1 MRLTLTLLLLAAAAT
16 VAFLAVGRDDESPTA
31 TDSGALTTVGDSL
44 NVGTDPYLR
53 EALPHW
59 DIAAQDQEGRST
71 EQGLAV
77 LREQRSALAPVVVV
91 SLGTNDAEG
100 TEARFRELVDEAIA
114 LVGPDRCL
122 VWATIVR
129 DGTERTGFDDVLRNA
144 ADEHPNVRLVDWAGL
159 VAENEDLLEG
169 DLVHGT
175 PAGYARRAE
184 ATADALRTCPARG
197 PA

>member
-16 VAFLAVGRDDESPTA
+16 VAFLAVGRDDESPTT

-100 TEARFRELVDEAIA
+100 TEARFRELVDEAVA

-175 PAGYARRAE
+175 PGPGRRYPSGE
-184 ATADALRTCPARG
+184 VPHGGTDPFRR
-197 PA
+197 